1 MVLNTAPF
9 TLYFVVIVIL
19 LLQYVALRSVEVHK
33 LFYHKGAGKHGG
45 KIAICAGIAFL
56 ANVASVLLTY
66 AGDKGARHSDT
77 FRTVLVLQVFY
88 YVLQWSYVP
97 YLVIMSILKASD
109 DKFFTIVR
117 NMNVLLLAVCA
128 SLQIASFSFLFNV
141 PFDDKKIKQASIV
154 LQGFAAAWTTG
165 FDLVVHSM
173 LKTAYSMPYKD
184 TEKKSKEE
192 AGKLLQAIKVP
203 M

>member
-19 LLQYVALRSVEVHK
+19 LLQYVALHSVEFYK
-33 LFYHKGAGKHGG
+33 LFYHKGVGKHGG
-45 KIAICAGIAFL
+45 KLAICAGIAFI
-56 ANVASVLLTY
+56 ANVTSVLLTY

-77 FRTVLVLQVFY
+77 FRTVLVLQIFY

-97 YLVIMSILKASD
+97 YLVIMSKAPD

-154 LQGFAAAWTTG
+154 LQGLAAAWTTG

-173 LKTAYSMPYKD
+173 LKTSYSMPYKD
-184 TEKKSKEE
+184 TEKKSREE
-192 AGKLLQAIKVP
+192 AGKLLQTINVP
-203 M
+203 I